1 MKIFDWIGDRT
12 RNLLRTP
19 WDELGSWAR
28 FLRYQIHLW
37 SYCLKQL
44 HKTNAMAMS
53 AALSFRTLFA
63 LVPML
68 VLAFVMLR
76 SLGLSSENSQMV
88 RHVLDQAGLNQIYV
102 QKQVETA
109 SPGYQY
115 PFGTI
120 VMPEEEPEPVEQ
132 VTVAEEI
139 AERVGSVEGKLTV
152 GRIGPIGVIVLVWA
166 AIALLATVERSLNRV
181 FEATRN
187 RSWLRRILLYWSV
200 LTLGPLLLTVVIYV
214 GQRAAG
220 AVETMPV
227 LKWFLQVLAWIG
239 PLLVGIVLLSLLYRL
254 LPNTRVS
261 YRAALIGSAAAI
273 VLWLL
278 GRWAFFSYVENVG
291 KRSIYGALG
300 LVLLFLVWLNFSWWS
315 FLFGAELCHTLRDLR
330 RMDTARIGHDR
341 GIDGWDQLAAM
352 LVIGMEYVE
361 NDGPVAVETVG
372 AKLQLSPDLSEK
384 LCERLAHMNLLVRAD
399 TPQSQQYLPA
409 KLLAHIEVS
418 DVLQIGEQYGSKTHP
433 HNFADEVA
441 LRINAVRQQVEDEI
455 DGLTLQAVIDR

>member
-1 MKIFDWIGDRT
+1 MKIYDWTRDRI

-53 AALSFRTLFA
+53 AALSFRTIFA

-68 VLAFVMLR
+68 LLAFVMLK
-76 SLGLSSENSQMV
+76 SLGLSSQNANMV
-88 RHVLDQAGLNQIYV
+88 RSVLELANLDNLYIQTQ
-102 QKQVETA
+102 QQQ
-109 SPGYQY
+109 SPPGYQY

-120 VMPEEEPEPVEQ
+120 VMPEEEPEPPQ
-132 VTVAEEI
+132 QITVAEEI
-139 AERVGSVEGKLTV
+139 EGMVGRVEGQLTV
-152 GRIGPIGVIVLVWA
+152 GRIGPVGVIVLVWA
-166 AIALLATVERSLNRV
+166 AIALLATIERSLNRV
-181 FEATRN
+181 FEAPRN
-187 RSWLRRILLYWSV
+187 RSWVRRILLYWSV
-200 LTLGPLLLTVVIYV
+200 LTLGPLLLTVVIYL
-214 GQRAAG
+214 GGRAG
-220 AVETMPV
+220 DAVETLPV
-227 LKWFLQVLAWIG
+227 LWWFVQMLAWIG
-239 PLLVGIVLLSLLYRL
+239 PVIVGVLLLSLLYRL

-261 YRAALIGSAAAI
+261 YRGALVGSAAAI

-300 LVLLFLVWLNFSWWS
+300 LVPLFLVWLNFSWWS

-352 LVIGMEYVE
+352 IVIGMEYVE

-372 AKLQLSPDLSEK
+372 ERLEISPDLSEK
-384 LCERLAHMNLLVRAD
+384 LCGRLADMNLLVRAD
-399 TPQSQQYLPA
+399 TQQDHQYLPA

-418 DVLQIGEQYGSKTHP
+418 DVLQIGEQYGPKTYP
-433 HNFADEVA
+433 HNFADDIA
-441 LRINAVRQQVEDEI
+441 IRINAVQQQLENEI